1 MSDGNIWFVKHP
13 TSQYKEDVKKIA
25 KAKGLKIID
34 ARFKDGIGKE
44 FVADKAPKL
53 TLKSEANKEPK
64 KEPVEK

>member
-1 MSDGNIWFVKHP
+1 LEPIFFSFDKFIYKSEW
-13 TSQYKEDVKKIA
+13 QYKEDVKKLA

-53 TLKSEANKEPK
+53 TLKSEAKKEPK
-64 KEPVEK
+64 KEA